1 MMTASSSTHVAM
13 RLRKEEKQVL
23 QVQAQKAGVSL
34 SQYMKDNL
42 VQLQPLPEIVVDA
55 LQEFVKASKKMSP
68 THIINCAM
76 VSMMARIYVEN
87 LLYGNLLLNP
97 FVVEVGEGKF
107 FEDWDEV
114 YEYFKLEYTQTLLD
128 DKASAKARIRNIDRE
143 IKAIA
148 RMRQQ
153 IKNKQSK
160 KD

>member
-1 MMTASSSTHVAM
+1 MTASSSTHVAM

-42 VQLQPLPEIVVDA
+42 VQLQPLPKIVVEA

-87 LLYGNLLLNP
+87 LLYGHLLLNP
-97 FVVEVGEGKF
+97 FVVEVGEDKF

-114 YEYFKLEYTQTLLD
+114 YEYLKQEYTQTLLA

-143 IKAIA
+143 IKGIA
-148 RMRQQ
+148 RMRQL
-153 IKNKQSK
+153 IKNKQSR